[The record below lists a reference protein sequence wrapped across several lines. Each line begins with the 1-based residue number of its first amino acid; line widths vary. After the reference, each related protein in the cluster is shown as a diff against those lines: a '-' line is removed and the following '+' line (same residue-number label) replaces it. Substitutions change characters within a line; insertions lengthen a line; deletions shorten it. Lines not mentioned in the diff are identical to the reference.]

1 MSRKKEAEAQLSE
14 ADTNQV
20 QDLVSQYKK
29 IAEDLRAS
37 TNRAEAETAI
47 AALSALAEGG
57 QIAFLKMLAK
67 TNDSAAAD
75 IALAINALGPSK
87 EARKEARRALLRF
100 EGSKVYPTWTAP
112 ITQAPAVQLSVDNP
126 PRFWKGLATQSR
138 EEGELQL
145 FLVWEQGYEY
155 REARVI
161 SLLLDYW
168 SDGVKDAFVET
179 GTKRR
184 IDERLNDIKSKMTN
198 TSLIPCSLAE
208 GKRLI
213 EEALSVNQWRGT
225 TPSENYRAQL
235 SLINRLILQASEP
248 GEDSGTTFI
257 TSDLQE
263 QEVAVNFIGSWSF
276 GDFGL
281 AYDLLTSD
289 SSLRDHLS
297 RSEWIELHRAWFD
310 EAHPTR
316 MELGFVHERERSQ
329 SALWVPSSS
338 LSNRLTTKKDYEVG
352 WSLELVDTPLSGTI
366 KEVALGTAVNKETGR
381 HWFWT
386 SYTLVKENGSWRV
399 QQMRDEGSTI
409 QALSISE
416 VQKRIKEY
424 EDAIEQSVKQRD
436 PNNAEA
442 FMEEMSWR
450 LTQLLHYHDALIAL
464 LPLDY
469 NATEEAYNRAV
480 LTGNPERMVVYLE
493 RLAQRFQQNRADVLR
508 RLGSTLA
515 EMAFGYARQNMLE
528 RQNHFLQRAEET
540 LQVAASLDNS
550 AVSHALLGELFTSE
564 ERNEDAEGEFLK
576 AQTLL
581 PKAQAD
587 RSLEASIEAGLGN
600 VAMRLERMNDAIPH
614 YQRVAEINPQYPG
627 VWFSLGFANRLLGQF
642 EEAEKNYSRGLQ
654 VEPGDIRIY
663 SELTAIYMNRSEPE
677 KARTTMEQAIRINP
691 DSAELHALLASVL
704 FETGDQREAQ
714 RQLEVAEHINPTAD
728 LVESVRQH
736 ISGSKRRV

>member
-1 MSRKKEAEAQLSE
+1 M
-14 ADTNQV
+14 
-20 QDLVSQYKK
+20 
-29 IAEDLRAS
+29 
-37 TNRAEAETAI
+37 
-47 AALSALAEGG
+47 
-57 QIAFLKMLAK
+57 
-67 TNDSAAAD
+67 
-75 IALAINALGPSK
+75 
-87 EARKEARRALLRF
+87 
-100 EGSKVYPTWTAP
+100 
-112 ITQAPAVQLSVDNP
+112 
-126 PRFWKGLATQSR
+126 
-138 EEGELQL
+138 
-145 FLVWEQGYEY
+145 
-155 REARVI
+155 
-161 SLLLDYW
+161 
-168 SDGVKDAFVET
+168 
-179 GTKRR
+179 
-184 IDERLNDIKSKMTN
+184 
-198 TSLIPCSLAE
+198 
-208 GKRLI
+208 
-213 EEALSVNQWRGT
+213 SVNQWRHT

-235 SLINRLILQASEP
+235 SLINRLILQASEL
-248 GEDSGTTFI
+248 GEDGGTTFI
-257 TSDLQE
+257 APDLQE
-263 QEVAVNFIGSWSF
+263 QEVAVNFIGAWSF

-289 SSLRDHLS
+289 SPIHDRLART
-297 RSEWIELHRAWFD
+297 EWIELHRVWFD

-366 KEVALGTAVNKETGR
+366 KEVPLGTAVNKETGR

-386 SYTLVKENGSWRV
+386 SYTLVKENGAWRV
-399 QQMRDEGSTI
+399 QQMRDEGATI

-424 EDAIEQSVKQRD
+424 EDAIEQSLKQRD

-442 FMEEMSWR
+442 FIEEMSWR
-450 LTQLLHYHDALIAL
+450 LNQLLHYHDALIAL

-469 NATEEAYNRAV
+469 NTTEEAYNRAV
-480 LTGNPERMVVYLE
+480 LAGSPERMVVYLE

-515 EMAFGYARQNMLE
+515 EMAFGYARQNMTE

-540 LQVAASLDNS
+540 LQEAVSLDNS
-550 AVSHALLGELFTSE
+550 AVSHALLGELLTSE
-564 ERNEDAEGEFLK
+564 ERNEDAEAEFFK
-576 AQTLL
+576 AQALL
-581 PKAQAD
+581 PKVQVD

-627 VWFSLGFANRLLGQF
+627 VWFSLGFANRLLGRF
-642 EEAEKNYSRGLQ
+642 EEAEKNYLQGLQ

-663 SELTAIYMNRSEPE
+663 SELTAIYMNRSEQE
-677 KARTTMEQAIRINP
+677 KARTIMEQAIRINP

-704 FETGDQREAQ
+704 FETGDQRGAQ
-714 RQLEVAEHINPTAD
+714 RQLERAEHINPTAD

-736 ISGSKRRV
+736 ISGSRRRV